1 MQVMNFRKLIFF
13 VAATFFAAVTA
24 FAQTPVYQDE
34 TKPLEERVAD
44 ALGRMTVEEKVRILH
59 AQSKFSS
66 AGVPRLGIPELWLS
80 DGPHGV
86 RVEALWDEWEAARW
100 TNDSCTAYPALTC
113 LAASWDRELSRRY
126 GRSVGEEARYREKDV
141 LLGPGVNIM
150 RTPLC
155 GRNFEYMGEDPF
167 LTSEMVVPYVQGVQ
181 ENGVAACLK
190 HFALNNQEKMRLS
203 VDVNVDDRTL
213 YEIYLPAFK
222 AAVQRGGAW
231 SVMSAFSLYRGDY
244 CSQSSRLLKD
254 ILRGEWGFDGAV
266 ISDWG
271 GVHETDG
278 PVRAGLDMEFG
289 TGTDGM
295 FRNTKNAYDNYWLAT
310 PYLEGLKSGKYG
322 LDELD
327 VKAGNVLRLMF
338 RTAMNTRKPWGS
350 MNTPEHS
357 EDALA
362 VAENGIVLL
371 KNDGNLLPIAPSV
384 RRILVVGENAIKKM
398 TVGGGSA
405 SLKARYEVTPLE
417 GIRERF
423 GKQAEISFVRGSVG
437 DTEPEYAGVSTGQ
450 DIRDGRS
457 PEELIAEAVDAARD
471 ADCVIFIGG
480 LNKSI
485 GQDCEGFDRESLSL
499 PYGQDRVIAALA
511 KVNRNMVFVNVS
523 GNPVAMPWIKSV
535 PAVVQAWY
543 LGSEAGHAI
552 AAVLSGDVNPSGKL
566 PFTFPV
572 RLEDVAAHHEG
583 QYPGDP
589 EASAAWKNDS
599 DIVPLTYNEGIFT
612 GYRWFE
618 KEHIKPLFAFGH
630 GLSYT
635 TFSYGKPQLD
645 RRTMTAS
652 DTLRLSVTVT
662 NTGSREGQEVVQ
674 LYIRDPKSS
683 LPRPEKELKG
693 FTKVRLAP
701 GESATVT
708 FDIGREALSYFDDAR
723 HEWVVEPGRFE
734 ALVGAASDDIRGKA
748 AFELLK

>member
-1 MQVMNFRKLIFF
+1 MNFSKLIFF
-13 VAATFFAAVTA
+13 VSATLFAAETV

-34 TKPLEERVAD
+34 TRPIEERVAD
-44 ALGRMTVEEKVRILH
+44 ALNRMTVEEKVRILH

-113 LAASWDRELSRRY
+113 LAASWDRGLAFRY
-126 GRSVGEEARYREKDV
+126 GHSVGEEARYREKDV

-150 RTPLC
+150 RTPLG

-181 ENGVAACLK
+181 ESGVAACLK
-190 HFALNNQEKMRLS
+190 HFVLNNQERMRAS
-203 VDVNVDDRTL
+203 VDISIDDRTL
-213 YEIYLPAFK
+213 CEIYLPAFR

-231 SVMSAFSLYRGDY
+231 SVMSAYNLYCGEY
-244 CSQSSRLLKD
+244 CSQNSRLLND
-254 ILRGEWGFDGAV
+254 ILRGEWGFDGV
-266 ISDWG
+266 VLSDWG
-271 GVHETDG
+271 GVHETAG

-289 TGTDGM
+289 TGTDGL
-295 FRNTKNAYDNYWLAT
+295 FRNTKNAYDNYWLAI

-322 LDELD
+322 IEELD

-338 RTAMNTRKPWGS
+338 RTAMNTRKPFGS
-350 MNTPEHS
+350 MNSPEHS
-357 EDALA
+357 EDARA

-371 KNDGNLLPIAPSV
+371 KNEGGVLPIVPSA
-384 RRILVVGENAIKKM
+384 RKILVVGENAIKKM
-398 TVGGGSA
+398 TVGGGSS
-405 SLKARYEVTPLE
+405 SLKARYEITPLE
-417 GIRERF
+417 GLRERLDQ
-423 GKQAEISFVRGSVG
+423 QAEIVFARGYVG
-437 DTEPEYAGVSTGQ
+437 DTDPTYAGVSTGQ
-450 DIRDGRS
+450 DIRDARS
-457 PEELIAEAVDAARD
+457 PAELIAEAVEAAKG
-471 ADCVIFIGG
+471 ADYVIFVGG

-485 GQDCEGFDRESLSL
+485 GQDCEGFDRESLAL
-499 PYGQDRVIAALA
+499 PYGQDRVIEALV
-511 KVNRNMVFVNVS
+511 KVNRNVVFVNVS

-552 AAVLSGDVNPSGKL
+552 ASVLSGDVNPSGKL

-589 EASAAWKNDS
+589 DASAAWKDES

-645 RRTMTAS
+645 RRTMTSS
-652 DTLRLSVTVT
+652 DTLRLSVIVT
-662 NTGSREGQEVVQ
+662 NAGSREGQEVVQ
-674 LYIRDPKSS
+674 FYIRDLKSS

-693 FTKVRLAP
+693 FSKVRLAP

-708 FDIGREALSYFDDAR
+708 FSIDRESLSYFDDSR
-723 HEWVVEPGRFE
+723 HEWVAEPGRFE
-734 ALVGAASDDIRGKA
+734 ALVCAASDDIRGRV